1 MSLKKNLDVK
11 VFEQLREMVIRSE
24 WTPGQALSPDE
35 LAAFFGVSKTPV
47 LHALKR
53 MEEQK
58 MINVTSTGHFYV
70 PEYSEKDICDLLEMR
85 ALLERQT
92 ILKLS
97 THRESLDFY
106 ALSLLVTERS
116 AANKHGNVVAA
127 RKADMEFHR
136 LLAVSVNN
144 PYLTDL
150 YDRILSQFIVANYLL
165 TDPTQAQQTIAS
177 DEHVTILEAIR
188 AEDYTAACAAMDMHI
203 FGARDKILKKMRLR
217 EAD

>member
-1 MSLKKNLDVK
+1 MSLKKNLAIK

-24 WTPGQALSPDE
+24 WTPGQALSADE

-58 MINVTSTGHFYV
+58 MINVTSTGHFYL

-97 THRESLDFY
+97 AHRELLDFH
-106 ALSLLVTERS
+106 ALSLLVTECS
-116 AANKHGNVVAA
+116 AANKHGNVVSA

-136 LLAVSVNN
+136 LLTNSVNN
-144 PYLTDL
+144 PYLSDL
-150 YDRILSQFIVANYLL
+150 YERILSQFIVANYLL
-165 TDPTQAQQTIAS
+165 TDPTQAQQTIAA
-177 DEHVTILEAIR
+177 DEHVTILEAIK
-188 AEDYTAACAAMDMHI
+188 AEDYAAACAAMDMHI

-217 EAD
+217 DAD

>member
-1 MSLKKNLDVK
+1 MSLKKNLDVR
-11 VFEQLREMVIRSE
+11 VFEQLRETVIRSE
-24 WTPGQALSPDE
+24 WVPGQALSPDE
-35 LAAFFGVSKTPV
+35 LAERYGVSKTPV

-53 MEEQK
+53 MQEQK
-58 MINVTSTGHFYV
+58 MINVTPTGHFYV
-70 PEYSEKDICDLLEMR
+70 PEYSKKDICDLLEMR

-97 THRESLDFY
+97 AHREPLDFDK
-106 ALSLLVTERS
+106 LSLLVTECS
-116 AANKHGNVVAA
+116 AANRHGNVVAA

-136 LLAVSVNN
+136 LLTVSVNN

-165 TDPTQAQQTIAS
+165 TDPTQAQQTIAA

-188 AEDYTAACAAMDMHI
+188 AEDYAAACAAMDMHI
-203 FGARDKILKKMRLR
+203 FGARDKILKKLRLR
-217 EAD
+217 DAD